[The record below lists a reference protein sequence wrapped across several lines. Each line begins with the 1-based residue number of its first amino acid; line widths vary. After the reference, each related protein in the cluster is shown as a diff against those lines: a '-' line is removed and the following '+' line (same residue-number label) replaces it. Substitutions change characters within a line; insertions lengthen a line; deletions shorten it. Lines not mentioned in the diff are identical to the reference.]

1 MALEKVLGETVE
13 GFFGHFGP
21 AGLWVDVCGLEMVG
35 PESPGEG
42 DGGKTAEGF
51 AGVVGFLVLIDG
63 FEGFGGVL
71 GKPVESQGG
80 AIVAV
85 MEGPGSPGGEFED
98 GGTAEAPMGNQQGT
112 LLFEVVLGEA
122 DLDVGDGNAGELGE
136 VGGGSRMVKVKRE
149 GTGGMML

>member
-1 MALEKVLGETVE
+1 M
-13 GFFGHFGP
+13 
-21 AGLWVDVCGLEMVG
+21 GLRVSGVCWG
-35 PESPGEG
+35 
-42 DGGKTAEGF
+42 
-51 AGVVGFLVLIDG
+51 
-63 FEGFGGVL
+63 
-71 GKPVESQGG
+71 SQLSRRGG

-136 VGGGSRMVKVKRE
+136 VGVADGEGEEGGD
-149 GTGGMML
+149 GGG